1 MSTKEKGKSLSKMF
15 HPIPLLL
22 SIHHPIVVSCADCS
36 PEHGPCTHHTHYLR
50 NLPSCTLCPKP
61 PTFFTEPNKPLLC
74 MKHGKEIAKENI
86 ELFFDRVEEAAF
98 QINTHITVQQ
108 FHEQVKTLIQ
118 QSGISYFMP
127 APQIEQNVREI
138 ATAILEL
145 RGVQEVPAN
154 VTTELGKMAH
164 DKQNVHTQPVVK
176 HTSKSTEILLSQ
188 TIPEEWDMRSV
199 IESYLRRNKLVGKHK
214 STLKDICKWYRTRTC
229 RTTNDKLYAKMLDG
243 LLVIIQSH
251 TTHKQELMKRLLEET
266 SEAVGLCCEGHLA
279 RLANVMVGFDERFN
293 PEVPVKEI
301 LQQKMAL
308 IAGKDIPVEAK
319 VFEAYAVFQELKIP
333 EEEHHAWIDAL

>member
-1 MSTKEKGKSLSKMF
+1 
-15 HPIPLLL
+15 
-22 SIHHPIVVSCADCS
+22 
-36 PEHGPCTHHTHYLR
+36 
-50 NLPSCTLCPKP
+50 
-61 PTFFTEPNKPLLC
+61 

-98 QINTHITVQQ
+98 QINTHMTIEQ
-108 FHEQVKTLIQ
+108 FNEQVKTLMQ
-118 QSGISYFMP
+118 QSGVAYFMT
-127 APQIEQNVREI
+127 AQQIEQNVRDI
-138 ATAILEL
+138 ATTILEL

-154 VTTELGKMAH
+154 VTTELGKMAY

-176 HTSKSTEILLSQ
+176 HTSKSTEILLAQ
-188 TIPEEWDMRSV
+188 PIPEEWDMKSV

-229 RTTNDKLYAKMLDG
+229 RTKNDKLYAKMVDG

-251 TTHKQELMKRLLEET
+251 TTQRNELMKRFLEET

-279 RLANVMVGFDERFN
+279 RLANVLVGFDERFD
-293 PEVPVKEI
+293 PEVPVGEI
-301 LQQKMAL
+301 LQQKMTL
-308 IAGKDIPVEAK
+308 IAGKEIPVEAK

-333 EEEHHAWIDAL
+333 EEQQKAWIDAF